1 MGTGEPGGFDAVIGN
16 PPWEKLKVTRH
27 ELLAKVGVER
37 HYGADYTPHDGLSQ
51 ALTQERRQML
61 DYLGQLAANAQL
73 QGRGEAD
80 LYKLFLEFSCRRL
93 RSGGR
98 LALLVPAGLI
108 RSQGTEALRRFLF
121 DCASELE
128 FTVMENRARFFAI
141 DTRFKFLAV
150 EARLG
155 ESQERRQESPKARP
169 IVLKHASGTDTG
181 LGETSRV
188 IIDRSE
194 LAATRADLTVPEVR
208 GQAEWNLFRRMS
220 EAGTPFGDQD
230 GPWQAQLAREVDM
243 SRDRAH
249 FRSRPAVGYL
259 PVIEGRMVH
268 QYRSRAKAYRSGT
281 GRAAQ
286 WEALALANADIGPQ
300 HWYPTIQLRRGI
312 AERVNTVR
320 AGFCNVT
327 GQTNER
333 TLLAAVIPPGVV
345 CGNKVPTVVFEPP
358 SGKGETLV
366 HLWVALMNS
375 IPVDWLARRITTTSM
390 NYFLLNSIPLPSI
403 EPDSRDGGR
412 IIELSQ
418 QLTGMEGQRCYA
430 LDAAAAARARAEIDV
445 LVAEAYGLGPDE
457 LQLIFDDFPLL
468 DRGQPA
474 LDGEEQS
481 TITRDLV
488 LSRAH
493 SGGAAKPWADRVAEA
508 ERLGAVAYVPADYA
522 RFCE

>member
-1 MGTGEPGGFDAVIGN
+1 M
-16 PPWEKLKVTRH
+16 
-27 ELLAKVGVER
+27 
-37 HYGADYTPHDGLSQ
+37 
-51 ALTQERRQML
+51 
-61 DYLGQLAANAQL
+61 
-73 QGRGEAD
+73 
-80 LYKLFLEFSCRRL
+80 
-93 RSGGR
+93 
-98 LALLVPAGLI
+98 LVPAGLI
-108 RSQGTEALRRFLF
+108 RSQGTELLRRFLF

-155 ESQERRQESPKARP
+155 ESRERWQKSPKARP
-169 IVLKHASGTDTG
+169 IVLKHATGTNSG
-181 LGETSRV
+181 LSETSRV

-194 LAATRADLTVPEVR
+194 LAANRADLTVPEVR
-208 GQAEWNLFRRMS
+208 GQAEWDLFRRMS
-220 EAGTPFGDQD
+220 EIGAPFGDQ
-230 GPWQAQLAREVDM
+230 GGLWQAQLAREVDM

-249 FRSRPAVGYL
+249 FRSYPAAYHL

-286 WEALALANADIGPQ
+286 WDALALAKADIDPQ
-300 HWYPTIQLRRGI
+300 YWYPAIQLRRGI
-312 AERVNTVR
+312 AERANTIR
-320 AGFCNVT
+320 AGFCDVT

-345 CGNKVPTVVFEPP
+345 CGNKVPTVVFEPR
-358 SGKGETLV
+358 SGEGEMLV

-390 NYFLLNSIPLPSI
+390 NYFLLNSIPLPPI

-418 QLTGMEGQRCYA
+418 QLTGMEGQRRHA

-445 LVAEAYGLGPDE
+445 LVAEAYGLGPNE
-457 LQLIFDDFPLL
+457 LQLMFDDFPLL

-474 LDGEEQS
+474 LDCEEQS

-493 SGGAAKPWADRVAEA
+493 YGDSSKPWADRVAEA
-508 ERLGAVAYVPADYA
+508 ERLGAVGYVPAEYA